1 MASNFTRAQRGRL
14 PSHTYAR
21 VRDHLLKIAAT
32 RMLVSDSDSEDS
44 DDDDDLLLDLSSSD
58 SDSDSDEDVEELFLA
73 RAAIAHSKA
82 ARAPQVCFP
91 RHEWDITPWDTLSP
105 GEFEWW
111 TLFAPD
117 DFDELVDELTSLPA
131 EIQTPSRKHRPCA
144 RKLAVAIVLWRLAG
158 SDIARPWRT
167 IAMRFHIDESYLSN
181 IFAVTVTL
189 LGASF
194 RVLATNLDVC
204 RLLKRCDDFA
214 DAGARL
220 GASVWPIAA
229 IPDGKQN
236 RTTRPH
242 RSAGDHVQEA
252 FYQGRTHSHGINIHA
267 LVFLD
272 GSFVT
277 YVGSAAANDLSLF
290 EESEQMVAFEF
301 LETSAGVKMM
311 ALGDQAYC
319 GFPSA
324 SLTARPRG
332 TISKRRRKWW
342 RRNNR
347 VRAMVEVNFAV
358 LVRLFPFLNHRT
370 QLKLQ
375 RKTQY
380 NLRDLVTTATI
391 LGNAY
396 NCLHG
401 SQVTATT
408 RVDPPSLKEYFRNH
422 HRQLIPDLNGS

>member
-1 MASNFTRAQRGRL
+1 
-14 PSHTYAR
+14 
-21 VRDHLLKIAAT
+21 
-32 RMLVSDSDSEDS
+32 
-44 DDDDDLLLDLSSSD
+44 
-58 SDSDSDEDVEELFLA
+58 
-73 RAAIAHSKA
+73 
-82 ARAPQVCFP
+82 
-91 RHEWDITPWDTLSP
+91 
-105 GEFEWW
+105 
-111 TLFAPD
+111 
-117 DFDELVDELTSLPA
+117 
-131 EIQTPSRKHRPCA
+131 
-144 RKLAVAIVLWRLAG
+144 
-158 SDIARPWRT
+158 
-167 IAMRFHIDESYLSN
+167 
-181 IFAVTVTL
+181 
-189 LGASF
+189 
-194 RVLATNLDVC
+194 
-204 RLLKRCDDFA
+204 
-214 DAGARL
+214 
-220 GASVWPIAA
+220 
-229 IPDGKQN
+229 
-236 RTTRPH
+236 
-242 RSAGDHVQEA
+242 
-252 FYQGRTHSHGINIHA
+252 
-267 LVFLD
+267 
-272 GSFVT
+272 
-277 YVGSAAANDLSLF
+277 
-290 EESEQMVAFEF
+290 MVAFEF